1 MICTFFCLGE
11 SSSLDEEEYCLLI
24 IINGGEMKLFG
35 GFCQSYM
42 VSYHSSPLGSIIV
55 TAYCH
60 CHT

>member
-42 VSYHSSPLGSIIV
+42 VPLSHSSL
-55 TAYCH
+55 
-60 CHT
+60 